1 VIEKPLEDFRQKKIE
16 EMKSKKSERVFNIE
30 IYNQE
35 VIPNIDKSLY
45 LNKHSVKSVKITKE

>member
-1 VIEKPLEDFRQKKIE
+1 MIEKPLEDFRQKKIE
-16 EMKSKKSERVFNIE
+16 EMKSKKSERVFNVE

-45 LNKHSVKSVKITKE
+45 LNKHSVKSVKLTKE

>member
-35 VIPNIDKSLY
+35 VIPNIDKSQY
-45 LNKHSVKSVKITKE
+45 MGKHSVKSGKITKE

>member
-1 VIEKPLEDFRQKKIE
+1 MIEKPLEDFRQKKIE
-16 EMKSKKSERVFNIE
+16 EMKSKKSERVFNVE

-45 LNKHSVKSVKITKE
+45 MGKHSVKSGKITKE

>member
-1 VIEKPLEDFRQKKIE
+1 MIEKPLEDFRQKKIE

>member
-1 VIEKPLEDFRQKKIE
+1 
-16 EMKSKKSERVFNIE
+16 MKSKKSDRVFNVE

-45 LNKHSVKSVKITKE
+45 KGKHSVKSLKITKE